1 MTSDTPS
8 PGSPRCAFARCS
20 RVWRDRR
27 FGCRDPAGHGKAG
40 AKDLPHP
47 GALRSPQPGATTGS
61 CPRHT
66 PAEMPGSDQG
76 HGVRGARRDRRGGAG
91 GRGGAHHHLDVPV
104 VDGDAADV
112 GGGLPVGDAVLVQ
125 LTASQDEA
133 WGGSGSARAPLLAG
147 HPAPCRN
154 PARDSRPEPSGRDPQ
169 PQNRTRPRLSGGFA
183 DPLPIQ
189 SPQPQPP
196 TQCHPWGG
204 RWHQAVGSL
213 NRGHA

>member
-20 RVWRDRR
+20 RVWRDRG

-47 GALRSPQPGATTGS
+47 GALRSPQPGAATGS

-66 PAEMPGSDQG
+66 PAETPGSDQG
-76 HGVRGARRDRRGGAG
+76 HGVRGTRRGRRGGAG

-154 PARDSRPEPSGRDPQ
+154 PARDSQARALWTGPSAPESDPSTAKWGLRGSPPNPEPAASAPDTVPPVGWTLASGSGQ
-169 PQNRTRPRLSGGFA
+169 P
-183 DPLPIQ
+183 
-189 SPQPQPP
+189 
-196 TQCHPWGG
+196 
-204 RWHQAVGSL
+204 
-213 NRGHA
+213 